1 MTYEIYSDIAIP
13 ESKAK
18 VGAVAKYPLAELE
31 VMKCFFVE
39 IKEGDDAEKTASRM
53 LSATTNFRKKFPLR
67 AYQIAATNHP
77 ATGIAVVGVWRLADK
92 EAK

>member
-13 ESKAK
+13 AAKAK
-18 VGAVAKYPLAELE
+18 VGAVAKYPLATLE
-31 VMKCFFVE
+31 VNQSFFVE

-67 AYQIAATNHP
+67 GYVIAATNHP
-77 ATGIAVVGVWRLADK
+77 ATGIEVVGVWRTVDK

>member
-13 ESKAK
+13 AAKVK
-18 VGAVAKYPLAELE
+18 VGAVAKYPLATLE
-31 VMKCFFVE
+31 VNQAFFVE
-39 IKEGDDAEKTASRM
+39 VEEGNTLEKTASRM

-77 ATGIAVVGVWRLADK
+77 ATGLAVVGVWRLADK

>member
-13 ESKAK
+13 ASKAK
-18 VGAVAKYPLAELE
+18 VGAVAKYPLATLE
-31 VMKCFFVE
+31 VNQSFFVE
-39 IKEGDDAEKTASRM
+39 IKEGDDAEKTVSRM

-67 AYQIAATNHP
+67 AYHMAATNHP
-77 ATGIAVVGVWRLADK
+77 ATGLAVVAVWRTVDK